1 MSKLNP
7 IALVPLACLA
17 ACNQAPAPDPSAS
30 ASPMPVATPI
40 ADDAATPPPP
50 HVGDPPPRLS
60 QSPLAAD
67 LIRTEWARAENRDRC
82 APIALTDDGGAGG
95 TPRRANFAGGWAVA
109 FDVPGM
115 RSAYGVAG
123 PGLIPIDD
131 QPPYRQTRR
140 LMQQWPEY
148 RELRALKPP
157 SFAGYGLVGAQ
168 PYRDDNPGGEGEHS
182 LAYVRIHGQTCTYNV
197 WSRISRAHLET
208 LLDGLRP
215 IATAE
220 N

>member
-7 IALVPLACLA
+7 MPMLPLALLA
-17 ACNQAPAPDPSAS
+17 ACDPAPDPAPSAS
-30 ASPMPVATPI
+30 VSPAPVATPV
-40 ADDAATPPPP
+40 ADAAATPPPP
-50 HVGDPPPRLS
+50 HVGDPPMRP
-60 QSPLAAD
+60 SPGPVAAD
-67 LIRTEWARAENRDRC
+67 LIRQEWAGAENRDRC
-82 APIALTDDGGAGG
+82 APIAFTDDGGAGG
-95 TPRRANFAGGWAVA
+95 TPRRATFSGGWAVA
-109 FDVPGM
+109 FDTPET
-115 RSAYGVAG
+115 RSAYGLAG

-148 RELRALKPP
+148 RELGALKPP
-157 SFAGYGLVGAQ
+157 SFAGYGLVGAK

-208 LLDGLRP
+208 LLDGLRL